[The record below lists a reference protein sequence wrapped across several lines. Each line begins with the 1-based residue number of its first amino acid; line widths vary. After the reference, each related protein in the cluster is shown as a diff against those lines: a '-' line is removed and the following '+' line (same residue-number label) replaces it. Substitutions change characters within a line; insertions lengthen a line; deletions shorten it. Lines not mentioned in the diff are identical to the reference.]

1 MNKNNKHIKTGF
13 TTPDDYFNNF
23 EEKLLNK
30 LSVEESESDL
40 PLETGFT
47 TPDNYFLNLEETVL
61 HTLSVEENNSNTQKQ
76 TGFVAPK
83 NYFDNL
89 DDEIL
94 NKVTTTETKVIKLF
108 SKKQFLYV
116 ASIAAIFVFG
126 FFILNPSNSNLPTF
140 DDLEYAA
147 FEEYLNTED
156 LDISALELADLY
168 EIETNE
174 LDNISFLNIEDKNIL
189 DYLSDETTSDDY
201 YDNEL

>member
-13 TTPDDYFNNF
+13 TTTDNYFNNF

-30 LSVEESESDL
+30 LSIEKNESAL
-40 PLETGFT
+40 PLETGFA
-47 TPDNYFLNLEETVL
+47 TPDSYFVNFEEK
-61 HTLSVEENNSNTQKQ
+61 LSHKISIEENTQKQ
-76 TGFVAPK
+76 TGFVAPE

-89 DDEIL
+89 DNEIL
-94 NKVTTTETKVIKLF
+94 NKITTTETKIIKLF

-116 ASIAAIFVFG
+116 ASIAAILVLSL
-126 FFILNPSNSNLPTF
+126 FILNPSNSNLPTF
-140 DDLEYAA
+140 DDIEYVA

-174 LDNISFLNIEDKNIL
+174 LDNISFLNIEDESIL
-189 DYLSDETTSDDY
+189 EYLSEETTSDDY
-201 YDNEL
+201 YDSEL